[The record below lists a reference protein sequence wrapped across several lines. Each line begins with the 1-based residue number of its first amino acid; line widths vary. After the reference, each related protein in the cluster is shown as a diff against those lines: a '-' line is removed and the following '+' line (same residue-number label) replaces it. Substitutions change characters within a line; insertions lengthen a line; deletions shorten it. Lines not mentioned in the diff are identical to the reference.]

1 MSKLSHIDQQGKSR
15 MVDVGNKAI
24 TRRVA
29 VAQVTV
35 SFPAEVYQTLQQSQL
50 TSAKG
55 SITDTA
61 NVAGIM
67 AAKRTAELIP
77 MCHPLPIDFCKLQF
91 NQNDQ
96 ESSLVIQAEV
106 RVNHK
111 TGVEMEALT
120 AASVAALT
128 VYDMCKA
135 LSHDIHIND
144 LHLLHKTG
152 GKSDFKIDSEA

>member
-1 MSKLSHIDQQGKSR
+1 MGKLSHIDQQGKSR
-15 MVDVGNKAI
+15 MVDVGNKAV
-24 TRRVA
+24 TRRTA

-35 SFPAEVYQTLQQSQL
+35 SFPPEAYQTLQQTQL

-77 MCHPLPIDFCKLQF
+77 MCHPLPIDFCKIEFTQK
-91 NQNDQ
+91 DQ
-96 ESSLVIQAEV
+96 TNSLVIQAEV
-106 RVNHK
+106 RVTHK

-135 LSHDIHIND
+135 LSHDIHINE
-144 LHLLHKTG
+144 LHLVNKTG
-152 GKSDFKIDSEA
+152 GKSDFKTEA

>member
-15 MVDVGNKAI
+15 MVDVGEKAI

-29 VAQVTV
+29 VAQTKVM
-35 SFPAEVYQTLQQSQL
+35 FPAKVYQQLQQTQL

-55 SITDTA
+55 SIVDTA
-61 NVAGIM
+61 NIAGIM
-67 AAKRTAELIP
+67 AAKRTADLIP
-77 MCHPLPIDFCKLQF
+77 MCHPLPIDFCKLDFTQV
-91 NQNDQ
+91 D
-96 ESSLVIQAEV
+96 EDCSLLIQAEV

-135 LSHDIHIND
+135 LSHDIRIND
-144 LHLLHKTG
+144 LQLVNKTG
-152 GKSDFKIDSEA
+152 GKSDFKTDS

>member
-1 MSKLSHIDQQGKSR
+1 MGKLSHIDQQGKSR
-15 MVDVGNKAI
+15 MVDVGNKSV
-24 TRRVA
+24 TRRSA
-29 VAQVTV
+29 LAQVTV
-35 SFPAEVYQTLQQSQL
+35 SFPTEVYQTLQQTQL

-77 MCHPLPIDFCKLQF
+77 MCHPLPIDFCKIEFTQK
-91 NQNDQ
+91 DQ
-96 ESSLVIQAEV
+96 TNSLVIQAEV
-106 RVNHK
+106 RVTHK

-144 LHLLHKTG
+144 LHLVNKTG
-152 GKSDFKIDSEA
+152 GKSDFKTEA

>member
-1 MSKLSHIDQQGKSR
+1 

-152 GKSDFKIDSEA
+152 GKSDFKMDSKA

>member
-15 MVDVGNKAI
+15 MVDVGAKAA
-24 TRRVA
+24 TRRTA

-35 SFPAEVYQTLQQSQL
+35 NFPPEVYETLQQTQL
-50 TSAKG
+50 ASAKG

-77 MCHPLPIDFCKLQF
+77 MCHPLPIDFCKIAF
-91 NQNDQ
+91 TQNDQ
-96 ESSLVIQAEV
+96 NNSLVIQAEV
-106 RVNHK
+106 RVTHK

-144 LHLLHKTG
+144 LHLLSKSG
-152 GKSDFKIDSEA
+152 GKSDFTTEA

>member
-152 GKSDFKIDSEA
+152 GKSDFKIDS

>member
-91 NQNDQ
+91 NQNDK

-106 RVNHK
+106 RINHK

-152 GKSDFKIDSEA
+152 GKSDFKMDSKA